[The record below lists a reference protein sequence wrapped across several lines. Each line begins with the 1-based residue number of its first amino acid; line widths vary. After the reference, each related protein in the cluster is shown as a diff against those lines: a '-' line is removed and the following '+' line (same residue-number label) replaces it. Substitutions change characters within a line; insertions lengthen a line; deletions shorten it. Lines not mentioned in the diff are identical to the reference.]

1 MQFEKTVIGNRNQPT
16 SIRLAPKEMS
26 EAAVWVQIA
35 LC

>member
-26 EAAVWVQIA
+26 EAAV
-35 LC
+35 